1 QHAGGVPQG
10 VHQSPGAD
18 RMAGGKGA
26 IRGPRIGARQHG
38 AAGAAAPFGGGST
51 LRRTAPRGV
60 ARRQGNRNMHAARR
74 QSIRLSGGT
83 ELSFMVAGN
92 PSLPAVLLLHGFPA
106 SARSFRAVWPRLS
119 QVAHVIAPDLPG
131 FGQSDVLPTPSFPA
145 FGDAMLELLD
155 RLAIGPRHLYLHD
168 FGAPVGLHVAMHAPE
183 LVSGLI

>member
-1 QHAGGVPQG
+1 HAGGVPQ
-10 VHQSPGAD
+10 VLHQSPGAD
-18 RMAGGKGA
+18 RMAGGQDA
-26 IRGPRIGARQHG
+26 IRAACPDARQRG
-38 AAGAAAPFGGGST
+38 AAGPAAPFGGGNT
-51 LRRTAPRGV
+51 LRRTASPGRCT
-60 ARRQGNRNMHAARR
+60 ATRNRNMHAARR

-83 ELSFMVAGN
+83 ELSFVVAGN

-106 SARSFRAVWPRLS
+106 SARTFRAVWPRLS